1 LPVTNLNGGTS
12 ASASTFWRGDGS
24 WAAPTGGSGTVT
36 SVAATVPSFLSVS
49 GSPITTS
56 GTLAIA
62 YSGTAL
68 PVANGGT
75 GQTTASAA
83 FNALSPITTTG
94 DLIIGNGTNSATRLA
109 IGTNAYVLTSNGTT
123 ATWAA
128 AAGGGLTGFTA
139 AENTTSPNDT
149 VYVDSLTASA
159 ASTNADVAFV
169 PKGTGAIL
177 AQVPDST
184 TAGGNKR
191 GTYAVDWQR
200 VRNNANQV
208 AGSYSV
214 IAGGQNNRAVGP
226 YGVVSGGISNA
237 ATGNYAS
244 IGGGATNT
252 ASQDYTTIAGGRNNT
267 ASGYASFIGS
277 SFSTA
282 SGTYSAVV
290 GGDSHTASGQGAVV
304 VGGAS
309 NTANSTSSSVIG
321 GNYGSTRSIIAN
333 TVFTASNS
341 PIASSLGVS
350 QSALLVL
357 GVATTDATATVLRS
371 NTSAATTTNQV
382 ILPNNSAYYFRGEC
396 IAGKTAAG
404 DTKGWY
410 IEGVIKRG
418 AGVGTTA
425 LVGTPSVTSLYA
437 DAGAATWNVTATAD
451 TTNGGLAITV
461 TGQAATTI
469 RWVCQIRT
477 TEMTF

>member
-1 LPVTNLNGGTS
+1 
-12 ASASTFWRGDGS
+12 
-24 WAAPTGGSGTVT
+24 
-36 SVAATVPSFLSVS
+36 LSVS

-56 GTLAIA
+56 GTLAITL
-62 YSGTAL
+62 SGTAL
-68 PVANGGT
+68 PIANGGT

-83 FNALSPITTTG
+83 FNALSPVTTTG

-109 IGTNAYVLTSNGTT
+109 IGTSAYVLTSNGTT

-139 AENTTSPNDT
+139 AESTTVPNATD
-149 VYVDSLTASA
+149 YVDSLTSSA

-177 AQVPDST
+177 AQIPDST

-226 YGVVSGGISNA
+226 YCVVSGGISNA
-237 ATGNYAS
+237 AAGNYAF
-244 IGGGATNT
+244 IGGGATNS
-252 ASQDYTTIAGGRNNT
+252 AGQDYTAIAGGRNNT
-267 ASGYASFIGS
+267 ANGYGSFIAGA
-277 SFSTA
+277 FSTT
-282 SGTYSAVV
+282 SGTYSGIF

-304 VGGAS
+304 VGGNS
-309 NTANSTSSSVIG
+309 NTANSTSSSVVG

-333 TVFTASNS
+333 TVFTASNA
-341 PIASSLGVS
+341 PIASSLGVT

-418 AGVGTTA
+418 ANAAATSIVGTAT
-425 LVGTPSVTSLYA
+425 VTSNYA
-437 DAGAATWNVTATAD
+437 DAGASTWNVTATAD
-451 TTNGGLAITV
+451 TTNGGLKIEV

-477 TEMTF
+477 TEMTY